1 MEVMF
6 YKWGK
11 TTFSLKTPFP
21 WLRRIIHAKDKM
33 KDKMQDIFEFNHIDK
48 SLSKS
53 DIETLKDFYRHYH
66 KKYWC
71 FKNCYKSYKFLDN
84 VLTITGI
91 SLVTIGTIAG
101 GITLNPVVLGVI
113 NGAGIIVAGI
123 GKKEN
128 AQRKIEMSKIA
139 YTTYE
144 KVLVEL
150 RSALRGDEW
159 DKQEFVDR
167 MKLIDEMII
176 DQTPLSDRF
185 VSNYNKKFMG
195 GPQNPLSSQDKW
207 KKQLFLQLI
216 DEKNN
221 LSTRG
226 KTKK

>member
-1 MEVMF
+1 M
-6 YKWGK
+6 
-11 TTFSLKTPFP
+11 
-21 WLRRIIHAKDKM
+21 KDKM
-33 KDKMQDIFEFNHIDK
+33 KDIFEFNHIDK

-139 YTTYE
+139 FTTYE

-207 KKQLFLQLI
+207 KKQPFLQLI

-226 KTKK
+226 KLKNNISKE